1 MSEDENIVKRT
12 CKELGITQKE
22 LASLMGVNDGT
33 PAQWSSKGDIP
44 DMAKNFMKTLV
55 DYKSTKDKLER
66 VTKALLTLDEI
77 KGS

>member
-1 MSEDENIVKRT
+1 MNSENIVKRT

-22 LASLMGVNDGT
+22 LAERMGVNDGT

-44 DMAKNFMKTLV
+44 ETAKKFMLTLV
-55 DYKSTKDKLER
+55 ENKHLKEKLDK
-66 VTKALLTLDEI
+66 VTNALLTLDEI